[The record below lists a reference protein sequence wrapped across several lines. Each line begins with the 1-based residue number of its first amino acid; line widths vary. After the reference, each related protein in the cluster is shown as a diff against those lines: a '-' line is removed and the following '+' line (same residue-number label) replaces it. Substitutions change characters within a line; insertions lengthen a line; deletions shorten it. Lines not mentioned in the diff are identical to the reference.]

1 VSLEPAREE
10 DHPMTKARGEVLLV
24 DDDANFRAVVG
35 EVLKAEGCSIREAAD
50 GREALRLLR
59 HHVPQLILV
68 DLMMPTMNGWDL
80 YAELGR
86 DERLARVPVAII
98 SAIAGMRP
106 HGAQALGKPIRL
118 APLLALIESTL
129 PAV

>member
-1 VSLEPAREE
+1 
-10 DHPMTKARGEVLLV
+10 MTKARGEVLLV

-35 EVLKAEGCSIREAAD
+35 EVLRAEGCSVREAAD

-86 DERLARVPVAII
+86 DERLAGVPVAII

-106 HGAQALGKPIRL
+106 HGAQALEKPVRL